1 MHDRHTHFHWDG
13 QDGPRLIAGD
23 AGDLP
28 AIRGLL
34 ADLPPDAYGQVFIEV
49 FGAIQLERLDAPS
62 GMTVTWLC
70 RDVRRSEERLGAGA
84 AKGEP
89 LVRAIEAWLDEWV
102 RVDPDGCSD
111 AMLWIGCNAN
121 PRVNR
126 LCRSISS
133 P

>member
-1 MHDRHTHFHWDG
+1 MHDRFTHVHRDG

-34 ADLPPDAYGQVFIEV
+34 ADLPRDAYGQVFVEV
-49 FGAIQLERLDAPS
+49 FGSIQLERLDAPS
-62 GMTVTWLC
+62 GMSVTWLC

-102 RVDPDGCSD
+102 RVDPEGRSD

-126 LCRSISS
+126 LCRSIST